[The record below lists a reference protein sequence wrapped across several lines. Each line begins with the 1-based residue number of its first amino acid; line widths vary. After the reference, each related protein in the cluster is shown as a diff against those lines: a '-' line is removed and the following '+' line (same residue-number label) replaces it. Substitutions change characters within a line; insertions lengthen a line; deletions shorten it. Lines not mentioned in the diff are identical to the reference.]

1 MLIVAAV
8 AQEVKELRLS
18 NAKSPWQRSV
28 MIHEFAPSEETEI
41 VGSLLMYPQLESTTW
56 LLTSKATLR
65 C

>member
-18 NAKSPWQRSV
+18 NAKSPRQRSV

-41 VGSLLMYPQLESTTW
+41 VGKFTNDPQLESTTW
-56 LLTSKATLR
+56 LLTPKATLR